1 MTIAHLLQ
9 DFGGSAVA
17 GQPVT
22 ILSESDFEDQKLV
35 SFEQGYTAGWEDSL
49 QMKSDEYSR
58 VTGALAQ
65 NLEDLSFTYREA
77 YTQMLNS
84 VTPVFSAMVDRIL
97 PEVMKDTVGHVIV
110 EQLQDMIAAHDARS
124 VIMSVPEGY
133 GVTVQS
139 MISDSSP
146 LPVTINEDDTL
157 IDGQI
162 YLQVGGMEREV
173 NTDGLLEDIR
183 KAVHAFSFE
192 VETEMANG

>member
-9 DFGGSAVA
+9 DFGGSAIS

-35 SFEQGYTAGWEDSL
+35 SFEQGYSAGWDDSL
-49 QMKSDEYSR
+49 KMQSDEQSR

-65 NLEDLSFTYREA
+65 NLEDLSFTYQEA

-84 VTPVFSAMVDRIL
+84 VTPVFSAMVDRVL

-110 EQLQDMIAAHDARS
+110 EQLQDMVAGRDHQP

-133 GVTVQS
+133 GVAVRS
-139 MISDSSP
+139 MISDSTP
-146 LPVTINEDDTL
+146 MPVTINEDGSL

-173 NTDGLLEDIR
+173 NTDGLLTDIR
-183 KAVHAFSFE
+183 HAVHAFSFE